1 MVGRAGSL
9 AAACQSLSPVDYI
22 AAPKRRSSVPV
33 AKHRSKKIETL
44 GVIGYGSHAVPA
56 IRDETDDQKAI
67 EIMRKVG

>member
-1 MVGRAGSL
+1 
-9 AAACQSLSPVDYI
+9 VDYI